1 MQRIAMKLARL
12 SDHQH
17 YKHSVL
23 IVRGGKIIARGFNKG
38 AKHAE
43 VAAIGTHAKK
53 DKDYFKGADLYSFRF
68 NKTGPANSRPCN
80 NCELEIRKLGFKRIF
95 YFFKIK
101 DDYSFLTDGQKFEP
115 VIFLMENL

>member
-1 MQRIAMKLARL
+1 MHTMNEKIARNLASK

-43 VAAIGTHAKK
+43 INAIGTLAAK
-53 DKDYFKGADLYSFRF
+53 DHNYFRGADLYSFRF
-68 NKTGPANSRPCN
+68 NRTGPANSRPCIM
-80 NCELEIRKLGFKRIF
+80 CEKVIRELGMRRMF
-95 YFFKIK
+95 YFWK
-101 DDYSFLTDGQKFEP
+101 DRFPGANFSRI
-115 VIFLMENL
+115 IFLSENL

>member
-1 MQRIAMKLARL
+1 MNDSTAMKIAMKIAKK

-43 VAAIGTHAKK
+43 ISAIGVRNLRSPG
-53 DKDYFKGADLYSFRF
+53 YFRNASLYSFRF
-68 NKTGPANSRPCN
+68 NRSGPANSRPCR
-80 NCELEIRKLGFKRIF
+80 NCERVLREVGIKTIYYFWWPSKF
-95 YFFKIK
+95 YTHAI
-101 DDYSFLTDGQKFEP
+101 LCT
-115 VIFLMENL
+115 ENL